1 MTEYNGYKNYNTWNI
16 VLWLHNDEG
25 AYSILARRAEIRRN
39 HGTKW
44 GPATAKRTAT
54 VIFEQC
60 FGKAETPDGTK
71 VCKRDISWSEVA
83 EALNEN
89 I

>member
-16 VLWLHNDEG
+16 VLWLHNDEN
-25 AYSILARRAEIRRN
+25 AYNIVIHSSLLRRN

-54 VIFEQC
+54 VVFEQC
-60 FGKAETPDGTK
+60 FGKAETPDGIK
-71 VCKRDISWSEVA
+71 VCKKDIDWQEVA
-83 EALNEN
+83 DALNES